1 MTIKELRKSAHNKLI
16 ESGKID
22 TPELDADLIIM
33 RVLNISR
40 EEMLLRDT
48 AVSDAAAIE
57 VNAYI
62 NRRLKGMPVQ
72 YIVGKTEFMSLEFEV
87 NKNVLIPRQDTEILV
102 EAVIN
107 AHRDTAA
114 PNILDI
120 GAGSGCV
127 GISLA
132 RYIPGSTVTELDI
145 SQKALDVA
153 KRNAERNKVTRQLS
167 FVCRDIT
174 QIKPDEFSG
183 RFDCIVSNPPY
194 IPTDDILNLQ
204 TEVVDYE
211 PIDALDG
218 GDDGLDFY
226 RVITEKTA
234 PKQGGIMA
242 FEVGVNQADA
252 VANMMYLKGYRN
264 IRIIPDL
271 SGIDR
276 VVIGNL

>member
-1 MTIKELRKSAHNKLI
+1 MTIKELRRNAHNKLI
-16 ESGKID
+16 ESGKTD
-22 TPELDADLIIM
+22 TPELDANLIIM
-33 RVLNISR
+33 HVLSISR

-57 VNAYI
+57 VNANI
-62 NRRLKGMPVQ
+62 NRRIKGKPVQ
-72 YIVGKTEFMSLEFEV
+72 YIIGKTEFMSLEFEV
-87 NKNVLIPRQDTEILV
+87 DKNVLIPRQDTETLV
-102 EAVIN
+102 EAVIS
-107 AHRDTAA
+107 AYQGSAA

-120 GAGSGCV
+120 GAGSGCI

-153 KRNAERNKVTRQLS
+153 KRNAERNKVARQLS
-167 FVCRDIT
+167 FVCRDIM
-174 QIKPDEFSG
+174 QVKPDEFSG

-194 IPTDDILNLQ
+194 IPTDDIPNLQ
-204 TEVVDYE
+204 TEVADHE
-211 PIDALDG
+211 PLGALDG
-218 GDDGLDFY
+218 GRDGLDFY

-234 PKQGGIMA
+234 PKPGGIMA
-242 FEVGVNQADA
+242 LEVGINQADA
-252 VANMMYLKGYRN
+252 VADMMYIRGYGN

-276 VVIGNL
+276 VVIGNR